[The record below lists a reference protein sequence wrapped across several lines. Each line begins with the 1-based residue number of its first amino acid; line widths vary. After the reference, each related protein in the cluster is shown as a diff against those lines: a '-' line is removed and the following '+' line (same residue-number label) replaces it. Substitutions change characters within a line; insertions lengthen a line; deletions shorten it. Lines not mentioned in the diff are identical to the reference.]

1 MAETSL
7 RVPSR
12 RVSRAGAEVSG
23 VEDTNRLIP
32 EEVPVAL
39 VYDGSTHAVM
49 MATPADLEDFAV
61 GFSITEGVV
70 AARSEIREFEVVEH
84 EKGLEARMWLVP
96 DAGRKQTER
105 RRRITGPTACG
116 LCGVESLDAAVPA
129 PRRVGHSASVTA
141 EQIHAALAAMPPAQT
156 LNVATRAVHAAA
168 FWDATTG
175 AIAFVREDV
184 GRHNAL
190 DKLVGV
196 VVTAG
201 LDPAKGFVVLTSRVS
216 VEMVQKTA
224 MLGAEIIV
232 AVSAPT
238 ALALRVAEEAG
249 ITLVA
254 IARPDA
260 FEIFTH
266 PDRIVLSIERGEGIR
281 QEVHTH
287 ARSLSH

>member
-1 MAETSL
+1 MAEASL
-7 RVPSR
+7 RVPSI
-12 RVSRAGAEVSG
+12 RVSDTRVD
-23 VEDTNRLIP
+23 DTNRLIP
-32 EEVPVAL
+32 EEVPIAL

-61 GFSITEGVV
+61 GFSITEGVI
-70 AARSEIREFEVVEH
+70 ADIGEIREFEVVEH
-84 EKGLEARMWLVP
+84 EKGLEARMWLAP
-96 DAGRKQTER
+96 DSGRAHAER

-116 LCGVESLDAAVPA
+116 LCGVESLEAAVPA
-129 PRRVGHSASVTA
+129 PRQVGDTA
-141 EQIHAALAAMPPAQT
+141 NTTARDIDKALAMLPLEQT
-156 LNVATRAVHAAA
+156 LNLATRAVHAAA
-168 FWDATTG
+168 FWDASTG
-175 AIAFVREDV
+175 SIAFVREDV

-190 DKLVGV
+190 DKLVGA
-196 VVTAG
+196 VTRG
-201 LDPAKGFVVLTSRVS
+201 ELDPAKGFVILTSRVS

-238 ALALRVAEEAG
+238 ALALETAHAAG

-266 PDRIVLSIERGEGIR
+266 PHRISLAAQPGDDAR
-281 QEVHTH
+281 QEVSSH
-287 ARSLSH
+287 ALS

>member
-1 MAETSL
+1 MPETSE

-12 RVSRAGAEVSG
+12 RVGTAG
-23 VEDTNRLIP
+23 VEDTSRLIP
-32 EEVPVAL
+32 EETPVAL
-39 VYDGSTHAVM
+39 VYDGATHAVM

-61 GFSITEGVV
+61 GFSVTEGIV
-70 AARSEIREFEVVEH
+70 ASRAEIRELEIVAH
-84 EKGLEARMWLVP
+84 DNGLEARMWLVP
-96 DAGRKQTER
+96 SSGRKHVER
-105 RRRITGPTACG
+105 RRRITGPTSCG
-116 LCGVESLDAAVPA
+116 LCGVESLETAVTEP
-129 PRRVGHSASVTA
+129 PRVGDTA
-141 EQIHAALAAMPPAQT
+141 TATPAEIQKALAAMQPAQT

-168 FWDATTG
+168 FWSSAATG

-190 DKLVGV
+190 DKLVGAV
-196 VVTAG
+196 TTAG
-201 LDPAKGFVVLTSRVS
+201 LDPAKGFVLLTSRVS
-216 VEMVQKTA
+216 VEMVQKAA

-238 ALALRVAEEAG
+238 ALALRVAERAG

-266 PDRIVLSIERGEGIR
+266 PHRIKLAAQPGDGTR
-281 QEVHTH
+281 QEVHVH
-287 ARSLSH
+287 ALPV

>member
-1 MAETSL
+1 MTETSR

-12 RVSRAGAEVSG
+12 RVSETRA
-23 VEDTNRLIP
+23 EDTSRLIP

-39 VYDGSTHAVM
+39 VYDGTTHAVM
-49 MATPADLEDFAV
+49 MATPADLEDFGI
-61 GFSITEGVV
+61 GFSITEGIV
-70 AARSEIREFEVVEH
+70 AARDEIREFETVVH
-84 EKGLEARMWLVP
+84 EKGLEVRMWLVP
-96 DAGRKQTER
+96 EAGRKQVER

-116 LCGVESLDAAVPA
+116 LCGVDSLDVAVA
-129 PRRVGHSASVTA
+129 EPRRVGRSATTTPA
-141 EQIHAALAAMPPAQT
+141 EIQRALAAMSPVQT
-156 LNVATRAVHAAA
+156 LNVATRAVHGAA
-168 FWDATTG
+168 FWDATAG
-175 AIAFVREDV
+175 AFAAVREDV

-190 DKLVGV
+190 DKLVGAV
-196 VVTAG
+196 ATAG
-201 LDPAKGFVVLTSRVS
+201 VDPAKGFVVLTSRVS
-216 VEMVQKTA
+216 VEMVQKSA

-266 PDRIVLSIERGEGIR
+266 PERITLAARTGDGER
-281 QEVHTH
+281 QEISSHVL
-287 ARSLSH
+287 AR

>member
-12 RVSRAGAEVSG
+12 RVAKTG
-23 VEDTNRLIP
+23 VEDTGRLIP

-49 MATPADLEDFAV
+49 MATPADLEDFAI
-61 GFSITEGVV
+61 GFSLTEGIV
-70 AARSEIREFEVVEH
+70 ASRSEIREIEVVEH
-84 EKGLEARMWLVP
+84 ENGIEARMWLVP
-96 DAGRKQTER
+96 VSGRKHAER

-116 LCGVESLDAAVPA
+116 LCGVESLEAAVPT
-129 PRRVGHSASVTA
+129 PRKVGHVSTTTPA
-141 EQIHAALAAMPPAQT
+141 EINKALAAMPPAQT
-156 LNVATRAVHAAA
+156 LNIATRAVHAAA
-168 FWDATTG
+168 FWDAAAGT
-175 AIAFVREDV
+175 IACVREDV

-190 DKLVGV
+190 DKLVGAV
-196 VVTAG
+196 AVAG
-201 LDPAKGFVVLTSRVS
+201 LDPTKGFVVLTSRVS
-216 VEMVQKTA
+216 VEMVQKA
-224 MLGAEIIV
+224 AQLGAEIIV

-266 PDRIVLSIERGEGIR
+266 PERIKLAAQPGDGDR
-281 QEVHTH
+281 QEALPHVIS
-287 ARSLSH
+287 R